1 MCMFFIVKN
10 SNLNKNTVTKLKYF
24 LQRKK
29 FKTQLRIYMGDNST
43 FAASTALLTSSGVPL
58 AILHI
63 TCREGK
69 LVLRKESKR
78 TPHIFS

>member
-1 MCMFFIVKN
+1 MKNIHIEKN
-10 SNLNKNTVTKLKYF
+10 SYTRIQSHQTQHTM
-24 LQRKK
+24 QRKK

-69 LVLRKESKR
+69 LVLTKESKR
-78 TPHIFS
+78 TSHIFS